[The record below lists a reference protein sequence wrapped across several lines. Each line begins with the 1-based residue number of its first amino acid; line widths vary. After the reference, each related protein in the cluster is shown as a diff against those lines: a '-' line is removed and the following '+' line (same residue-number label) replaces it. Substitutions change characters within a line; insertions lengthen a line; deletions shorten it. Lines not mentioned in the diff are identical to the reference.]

1 MKNLLLID
9 DEINL
14 LESLKEGLSSESDI
28 FNTEI
33 AFSVDE
39 AIKLIKIKSFDLIIT
54 DIRMPNK
61 SGLELLIFLKDNK
74 YSGEVMVMTAY
85 GDSETSSYIKIL
97 GGARVI
103 AKPFDFEW
111 FKDLLVEFFTKEGF
125 SGTIDSIDLTTLLQV
140 IHLEKK
146 TTGIEIKINDDTG
159 YLYFNDGE
167 LVNAEF
173 LKFKGEEA
181 AFKLIGLNKGHFN
194 VIKNKKSSERLI
206 KIPFMNFLMGV
217 MKDVDEIVEKR
228 EEHQRVAKLIVL
240 DEKVLIYIKEIP
252 GYNWVLFFDEKENV
266 ILKDLKGSIEIDKYI
281 SLFSNIID
289 SAGFVLQKREHGDI
303 ELFTV
308 QTSKEIYL
316 FSELKINKLRIIIN
330 LDINGDFVKAKQ
342 IIKKITKTISDYMS

>member
-39 AIKLIKIKSFDLIIT
+39 AVKLIKTKPFDLIIT
-54 DIRMPNK
+54 DLRMPEK
-61 SGLELLIFLKDNK
+61 SGLELLIFLKENK

-85 GDSETSSYIKIL
+85 GDSETSSYIKVL

-111 FKDLLVEFFTKEGF
+111 FKSILIENFTKEGF

-146 TTGIEIKINDDTG
+146 TTGIEIMINDDTG

-181 AFKLIGLNKGHFN
+181 AYKLIGLNKGHFN
-194 VIKNKKSSERLI
+194 VIKNKKSVEKLI

-228 EEHQRVAKLIVL
+228 EEHQKDGKLLIL
-240 DEKVLIYIKEIP
+240 NEKVLINIKEIS
-252 GYNWVLFFDEKENV
+252 GYKWILFFDERENI
-266 ILKDLKGSIEIDKYI
+266 ILKDFKDSIEVDKYI

-289 SAGFVLQKREHGDI
+289 SAGFVLQKRDHGDI

-308 QTSKEIYL
+308 QTSKEIYV
-316 FSELKINKLRIIIN
+316 FSELIINKLRIIIN
-330 LDINGDFVKAKQ
+330 LDINGDFVKTKQ
-342 IIKKITKTISDYMS
+342 VIKKITKTISDYIS